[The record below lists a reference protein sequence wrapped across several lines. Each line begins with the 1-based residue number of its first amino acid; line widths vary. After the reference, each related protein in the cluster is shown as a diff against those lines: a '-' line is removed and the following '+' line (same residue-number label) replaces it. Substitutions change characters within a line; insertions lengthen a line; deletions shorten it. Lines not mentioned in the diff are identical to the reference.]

1 MTLYKKRQS
10 SSNLNFVLEL
20 YKIWNLNWP
29 MTKEGSYLRGQESS
43 NGFKFSNS
51 CIVEYLNG
59 FGPIAKKWGSYV
71 FKTLWLDQ

>member
-1 MTLYKKRQS
+1 
-10 SSNLNFVLEL
+10 
-20 YKIWNLNWP
+20 

-59 FGPIAKKWGSYV
+59 FGPFAKKKKKKGGSYV
-71 FKTLWLDQ
+71 IINIVTG

>member
-1 MTLYKKRQS
+1 
-10 SSNLNFVLEL
+10 
-20 YKIWNLNWP
+20 

-59 FGPIAKKWGSYV
+59 FGPFAKKKKKKKKGGSYV
-71 FKTLWLDQ
+71 IINIVTG